1 MGLAAW
7 YLQLQLPEDGGPAG
21 PDHQMLAETQRHVSS
36 FQLSVLRPTLGRS
49 RCQVQTM
56 SHSCTVGAAAGCLL
70 EQPFVHGEVG
80 SVLGTAA
87 QWAWLALDAHQ
98 ILRHWLWDTGASL
111 QCWT

>member
-7 YLQLQLPEDGGPAG
+7 YLQLQLPEEG
-21 PDHQMLAETQRHVSS
+21 HVSS